1 MDCRWAVRCELFLC
15 SLQASRTCRCSRSA
29 RRRPTPLHSSL
40 FTAPCSQLPVHSS
53 RSASRRPTPLHSS
66 LFTAPYSQL
75 PLGEQAA
82 NAEAQEAALPKK
94 AIAAHDMLSD
104 PTLSKEHAVD
114 PEELA
119 QKLRKKASLAEISRD
134 EPR

>member
-1 MDCRWAVRCELFLC
+1 MACKLEGQSVRERHKNTHGR
-15 SLQASRTCRCSRSA
+15 SLDPPS
-29 RRRPTPLHSSL
+29 
-40 FTAPCSQLPVHSS
+40 SQLPV
-53 RSASRRPTPLHSS
+53 HSS

-119 QKLRKKASLAEISRD
+119 QKLRMKAS
-134 EPR
+134 

>member
-29 RRRPTPLHSSL
+29 R
-40 FTAPCSQLPVHSS
+40 
-53 RSASRRPTPLHSS
+53 RRPTPLHSS

-119 QKLRKKASLAEISRD
+119 QKLRKKASLAEMSPD
-134 EPR
+134 EPRLAQISPDEPR